1 MKVTNIK
8 IRNFRSI
15 SSNAHLELND
25 LQRFNLFIGENNAG
39 KSNIIRIVPF
49 ISDILRKIPSLSG
62 SITPS
67 INNSHSSVED
77 FFNTDKSLD
86 FSISFSFSDDEKE
99 QLLSGFSGENKT
111 FQAEL
116 FNNDRNLITL
126 AISVGIEN
134 ENQLHFNLNEL
145 IWNDTPLISTH
156 KKVFRQAVGS
166 FNESQFNDDYGKF
179 SGTRSGKFNYLWV
192 MLNQLKAFHNQM
204 RMIKAVRK
212 IGGTSDKDDGNTA
225 SRIINQLDFNGSRVI
240 DMISDWSSPKNSYQ
254 QHRKK
259 YKILNQFISDLLDI
273 EVEIVIPNDKSHL
286 LIEPKKDVDGQ
297 IMSYKSWGSS
307 VEELIVLVVD
317 ILYSPNNS
325 LISLEEPEVHLDPIM
340 QRRLIDFLRDKTDHQ
355 YLISSHSSVLINSFT
370 DESSS
375 IYRVFTNNGLT
386 NINKADEKI
395 LQSVLDDLGV
405 KASDILQTN
414 GIIWVEGPSDRILI
428 NHWINLKDESLK
440 EGIHYSIMF
449 YGGKLLSHLSAQV
462 TADQNE
468 EVSDFINLV
477 KLNRNIAVIIDSD
490 KTKETDKINATKER
504 IRSEINN
511 LSDNAMVWVTQG
523 REIENY
529 VPSETFESILNIQG
543 MSKYTKISNLST
555 SYIKVD
561 AANQLIKHI
570 NKETFEKGT
579 DLNKKIN
586 ELVKKIHIWNK

>member
-1 MKVTNIK
+1 M
-8 IRNFRSI
+8 
-15 SSNAHLELND
+15 
-25 LQRFNLFIGENNAG
+25 
-39 KSNIIRIVPF
+39 
-49 ISDILRKIPSLSG
+49 
-62 SITPS
+62 
-67 INNSHSSVED
+67 
-77 FFNTDKSLD
+77 
-86 FSISFSFSDDEKE
+86 
-99 QLLSGFSGENKT
+99 
-111 FQAEL
+111 
-116 FNNDRNLITL
+116 
-126 AISVGIEN
+126 
-134 ENQLHFNLNEL
+134 
-145 IWNDTPLISTH
+145 
-156 KKVFRQAVGS
+156 AVG
-166 FNESQFNDDYGKF
+166 G
-179 SGTRSGKFNYLWV
+179 
-192 MLNQLKAFHNQM
+192 LN
-204 RMIKAVRK
+204 
-212 IGGTSDKDDGNTA
+212 
-225 SRIINQLDFNGSRVI
+225 
-240 DMISDWSSPKNSYQ
+240 
-254 QHRKK
+254 
-259 YKILNQFISDLLDI
+259 
-273 EVEIVIPNDKSHL
+273 
-286 LIEPKKDVDGQ
+286 VDGQ

-462 TADQNE
+462 TADQND